1 MQQQQQKVQSEQ
13 IKGNRKE
20 NGIEN
25 LGNVYK
31 TNYNQ
36 LHSLKLILYKTYVL
50 LVGLNSFFH
59 DF

>member
-1 MQQQQQKVQSEQ
+1 MQQQQQQKVQSEQ

-36 LHSLKLILYKTYVL
+36 LHSLKLILYKTYVH
-50 LVGLNSFFH
+50 FF
-59 DF
+59 